1 MSHKTAPRPRI
12 RSCARC
18 NAEFDATATTRPLT
32 YCSDECRRLKH
43 VESMR
48 EYRRQRSE
56 EIARLRGVVH
66 RLESALQAA

>member
-1 MSHKTAPRPRI
+1 MSRPTAPTPRI
-12 RSCARC
+12 RPCARC
-18 NAEFDATATTRPLT
+18 NVEFDATGTTRPLT

-66 RLESALQAA
+66 QLESALEAA